1 MWPFDAPYPELRAA
15 DVDGETFDYI
25 IVGGGTSGCVLA
37 SRLSEDP
44 SVSVL
49 VLEKGRVDDSF
60 LSRIPLA
67 SQNFRFPGLQ
77 AVMRLSEP
85 IRHMSDRQ
93 AEIWTAEGVGGATR
107 INGML
112 LTRGIPGGF
121 NEWAWDRGL
130 ADWSWDKV
138 EPYFRKSEN
147 ATHYPDA
154 PHRGHEGPI
163 VNRATHTV
171 LGCLPYTEIASK
183 AVGLPVERD
192 LNDPAASAQGCFN
205 LDQTFDARGNRLSA
219 YRAWL
224 NRRIAI
230 ERQSHLSVCTGVVAT
245 KLILNHEA
253 DRVVGVQIKS
263 VGLRL
268 ANRDYPIVKARRE
281 VIICSGTVCTPQ
293 LLMLS
298 GIGPRDQ
305 LEPLGI
311 PVRRELDQVGR
322 NLFDHTSVPIMNEVP
337 RKDTLHVIETLFGVL
352 WNLILYL
359 FFGTGLLAQSSTPK
373 SIWVRSTAIDDRTMT
388 VTHVDAS
395 GRSTMD
401 ASQPRNIPDVEI
413 MITPINCLNQAV
425 PDKTLM
431 SWYTT
436 LVQPYSHGRIELA
449 SGDPLAQPRVCYPMI
464 TDPRDMAVMRKAI
477 RFTMHLAENFT
488 SSGYPH
494 PAPLTFA
501 PGMDLAYL
509 DSVCGKP
516 REGTKAAKKPA
527 PGLPTPV
534 PGGQVPSAAA
544 APGYSDKD
552 TQKQQ
557 EKVYKQNWRTVS
569 DGEIDEYIKRICSS
583 SLHFSCTARMSRGPD
598 DGVVDQRLRVHGIKN
613 LRIADASVF
622 PKIPSAHTM
631 APTVM
636 VAERCA
642 DFLKEE
648 WADRR

>member
-1 MWPFDAPYPELRAA
+1 MWPFTAPYPELRAG
-15 DVDGETFDYI
+15 DVDGETYDYI

-49 VLEKGRVDDSF
+49 VLEKGRVNDSF

-85 IRHMSDRQ
+85 IRDMSDRQ

-112 LTRGIPGGF
+112 LTRGIPAGF
-121 NEWAWDRGL
+121 NEWAWDLGL

-138 EPYFRKSEN
+138 EPYFCKSEN
-147 ATHYPDA
+147 AIHYPNA
-154 PHRGHEGPI
+154 PHRGHDGPI
-163 VNRATHTV
+163 ENRATHTV
-171 LGCLPYTEIASK
+171 LGCLPYIEIASR

-192 LNDPAASAQGCFN
+192 LNDPAASAQGCFD
-205 LDQTFDARGNRLSA
+205 LDQTFDAKGNRLSA

-245 KLILNHEA
+245 KLILNDEA
-253 DRVVGVQIKS
+253 NRVVGVQIKS

-311 PVRRELDQVGR
+311 PIRRELDQVGR
-322 NLFDHTSVPIMNEVP
+322 NLSDHTSVPIMNEVP
-337 RKDTLHVIETLFGVL
+337 RKHTLHVLETFFGIL
-352 WNLILYL
+352 WNLLLHL
-359 FFGTGLLAQSSTPK
+359 FFGTGLLSQSSTPK
-373 SIWVRSTAIDDRTMT
+373 SIFVRTTAIDDSTMT
-388 VTHVDAS
+388 VTPVDAS

-401 ASQPRNIPDVEI
+401 ASQPRNVPDIEI

-425 PDKTLM
+425 PDTTLM

-436 LVQPYSHGRIELA
+436 LIQPHSHGRIELA
-449 SGDPLAQPRVCYPMI
+449 SGNPLAQPRVRYPMM
-464 TDPRDMAVMRKAI
+464 TDKRDMAVMRKAI
-477 RFTMHLAENFT
+477 RFTMHLSEMFT
-488 SSGYPH
+488 ASGYPY

-509 DSVCGKP
+509 DAVCGKP
-516 REGTKAAKKPA
+516 HEGAKAGKKPA
-527 PGLPTPV
+527 PSLPAPV

-544 APGYSDKD
+544 APGYDEKD
-552 TQKQQ
+552 IQKQQ
-557 EKVYKQNWRTVS
+557 DKIDKRNWRTVT

-583 SLHFSCTARMSRGPD
+583 SLHFSCTARMSRGPE
-598 DGVVDQRLRVHGIKN
+598 DGVVDQRLRVHGMVN